1 MADVALLREFV
12 ASVRGL
18 KSQANQATRRDSA
31 VTIVAKDATAKTL
44 LQSNR
49 DKLSSMAGLAEI
61 TFADDAGDRTGSLTS
76 LGTVLLELT
85 GTVDVAAEKVRLVK
99 ELTKLEQ
106 AVAAGEAK
114 LTNEVFVSKAPP
126 KILEGARKQLDD
138 AKAKRDEIAR
148 MLATLG

>member
-1 MADVALLREFV
+1 MLAIAPVHSTR
-12 ASVRGL
+12 SVR
-18 KSQANQATRRDSA
+18 SC
-31 VTIVAKDATAKTL
+31 
-44 LQSNR
+44 SN
-49 DKLSSMAGLAEI
+49 S
-61 TFADDAGDRTGSLTS
+61 
-76 LGTVLLELT
+76 
-85 GTVDVAAEKVRLVK
+85 GTVDVAAEKIRLAK

-114 LTNEVFVSKAPP
+114 LTNDAFVSKAPP